1 VSRLSQEENL
11 CGKQRKKEEEMKWV
25 DDLIVWAGLLFFYLI
40 SVGGSYVYGKATI
53 VDHCNTY
60 GAYKLSDEEVILCVL
75 KPLLK
80 NNEGEL
86 NYLRPKDSKP
96 IKVKEI

>member
-1 VSRLSQEENL
+1 
-11 CGKQRKKEEEMKWV
+11 
-25 DDLIVWAGLLFFYLI
+25 
-40 SVGGSYVYGKATI
+40 VYGKATI

-60 GAYKLSDEEVILCVL
+60 GAYKLSNEEAILCVV